1 MWALAVGQRGLTTP
15 RPPLPAA
22 LSEPQPHRALAGRW
36 ELPGGKG
43 GTGSRY
49 WSGRRGRVCTSPVA
63 LCSLQ
68 LGHDRSRVEEYLCQ
82 SLPYLRDTQATLRKA
97 AVRFIGEPQPP
108 GTFIWQAGPSPRLP
122 RGGPSKHVG
131 LLGALLSP
139 TALGYCPSLGSALLR
154 GRRVCSQAGRA
165 GAVLLGACWGAEV

>member
-15 RPPLPAA
+15 RPPLPVA

-36 ELPGGKG
+36 ELPGGKWG
-43 GTGSRY
+43 A
-49 WSGRRGRVCTSPVA
+49 GRRDWYSRWGRVCTSAMA

-68 LGHDRSRVEEYLCQ
+68 LGHDRSSRVEEYLCQ

-108 GTFIWQAGPSPRLP
+108 GTLFWQPGPSPHHCAGSKGQPCGCQSPGCPKEGPVRRWARWEPCSVPLP
-122 RGGPSKHVG
+122 SG
-131 LLGALLSP
+131 
-139 TALGYCPSLGSALLR
+139 T
-154 GRRVCSQAGRA
+154 
-165 GAVLLGACWGAEV
+165 VLPWGQPC